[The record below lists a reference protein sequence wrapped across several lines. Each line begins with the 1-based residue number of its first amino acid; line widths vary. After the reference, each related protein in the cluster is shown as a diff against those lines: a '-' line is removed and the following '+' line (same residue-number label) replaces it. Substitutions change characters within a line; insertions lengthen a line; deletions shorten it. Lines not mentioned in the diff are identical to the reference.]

1 MFSFGCLFIKS
12 AEFLQAS
19 DSDKLELGIVV
30 PEFVALSGIF
40 FIGKTSVI
48 YGGIAFGFSMLGLIL
63 PDTFI
68 VGNPLEVSGITPEH
82 VIGHIMFGL
91 VAGIASFSFRYA
103 ILSGLFPIILDF
115 DHWIQ
120 FFGIEMI
127 PRMAHSITFGFIAV
141 IVMMALFGRKDL
153 RLGAIAIAAVF
164 SHMSFDIF
172 LGGTTEFPIF
182 VPFISQSV
190 TFSGLDWIFFE
201 VLAIVI
207 IFVASIIVIKKQ
219 KVKLF

>member
-1 MFSFGCLFIKS
+1 M
-12 AEFLQAS
+12 
-19 DSDKLELGIVV
+19 
-30 PEFVALSGIF
+30 ALSSIF
-40 FIGKTSVI
+40 FITKTSLV
-48 YGGIAFGFSMLGLIL
+48 YGSIAFSFSMLGIIL
-63 PDTFI
+63 PDAFL

-82 VIGHIMFGL
+82 IIGHIMWGL

-103 ILSGLFPIILDF
+103 ILAGLFPIILDF

-127 PRMAHSITFGFIAV
+127 PRMAHSITFGFIA
-141 IVMMALFGRKDL
+141 IGVMMILFGRKDL

-172 LGGTTEFPIF
+172 LGGTTKFPVF

-190 TFSGLDWIFFE
+190 TFSGADWIFFE
-201 VLAIVI
+201 VLSIAI
-207 IFVASIIVIKKQ
+207 IFVVSIMVVRRQKIK
-219 KVKLF
+219 VF

>member
-1 MFSFGCLFIKS
+1 M
-12 AEFLQAS
+12 
-19 DSDKLELGIVV
+19 V
-30 PEFVALSGIF
+30 LSSVF
-40 FIGKTSVI
+40 FITKTLGV
-48 YGGIAFGFSMLGLIL
+48 YGSIAFGFSLLGIIL
-63 PDTFI
+63 PDGFL

-82 VIGHIMFGL
+82 IIGHVMWGL

-103 ILSGLFPIILDF
+103 VLSGLFPIILDF

-127 PRMAHSITFGFIAV
+127 PRMAHSITFGFIA
-141 IVMMALFGRKDL
+141 IGIMMILFGRKDL

-172 LGGTTEFPIF
+172 LEGTTEFPVF

-190 TFSGLDWIFFE
+190 TFSGLDWVFFG
-201 VLAIVI
+201 VLSIAI
-207 IFVASIIVIKKQ
+207 IFVASIIVLRKQ
-219 KVKLF
+219 KIKVFQ